1 MLSVNH
7 QLFTK
12 YSLWLPSFSTW
23 RWVGKALFWGP
34 REVSSVTWASLT
46 AQLVKN
52 LPAMQETQFRS
63 LGRRSP
69 GEGNGNPLQYFCL
82 EDPRESSS
90 ILILWKKI
98 LLPQKYSEI
107 SCVELPLCAHRLTCH
122 LQEGSFYNRFPSLGW
137 NSVHKELKG
146 RVFPQGVFS
155 FAIRGRQCQI
165 HLKQTHPHTDTNT
178 DTSKAMT
185 ANLAI
190 RLTEMPSQLCCLIT
204 GWL

>member
-1 MLSVNH
+1 MLSLNH
-7 QLFTK
+7 QLFIK
-12 YSLWLPSFSTW
+12 YSDFPSCSTW

-52 LPAMQETQFRS
+52 LPAMQETQLRS
-63 LGRRSP
+63 LGWKIPWRRKWQ
-69 GEGNGNPLQYFCL
+69 PLQYFCL

-98 LLPQKYSEI
+98 LFPPKYSEI
-107 SCVELPLCAHRLTCH
+107 FCVELPLCTYRLRHH
-122 LQEGSFYNRFPSLGW
+122 LQEGSFDNRFLSLGW
-137 NSVHKELKG
+137 ISVHKELKG

-155 FAIRGRQCQI
+155 SAIRGRQCQT
-165 HLKQTHPHTDTNT
+165 HLKHTHTHTH
-178 DTSKAMT
+178 TSQAVT

-190 RLTEMPSQLCCLIT
+190 RLTEMPSQLCGLIT